1 MSSAVLIDLANQ
13 VRRNT
18 IRLLE
23 EAPDSALLFAPV
35 GTSNHIIWHAGHALW
50 LQDRLCT
57 GLITGEQL
65 LDEEW
70 NLTFGMNCRP
80 VSETTT
86 WPSREELLN
95 QLTEQHQR
103 IVAVLDDA
111 TEDDL
116 NRVADPER
124 GPLTV
129 SSRIVHGFHDEAKHC
144 GEIYLLTKMCR

>member
-1 MSSAVLIDLANQ
+1 MDLANQ

-18 IRLLE
+18 IRVLE
-23 EAPDSALLFAPV
+23 EAPESAHCCCAPE

-50 LQDRLCT
+50 LQDRLCI
-57 GLITGEQL
+57 GLLTGEQQFG
-65 LDEEW
+65 DDW
-70 NLTFGMNCRP
+70 NMTFGMNCRP
-80 VSETTT
+80 VAETST
-86 WPSREELLN
+86 WPDRSDLLEK
-95 QLTEQHQR
+95 LTTQHNK
-103 IVAVLDDA
+103 ILEVLDGA

-144 GEIYLLTKMCR
+144 GEMYLLTKMCR